1 MKILKE
7 DTLFLILMGVFLWE
21 LDPVQLYNLND
32 DDFNKMI
39 LILIVLAGNLYII
52 TRPIQYYD
60 IKELDNDWIILD

>member
-60 IKELDNDWIILD
+60 IKKLDNDWIILD